1 MEVKQKLLTLLVV
14 FVSVLPCIILAY
26 ETKIIDQPGSINEL
40 KLPIVLGPES
50 IAFDPMGYG
59 PYTGVSNG
67 RILKWQ
73 GKMLGWTD
81 FAYNSMYR

>member
-1 MEVKQKLLTLLVV
+1 MEVKQTLLPLLAV
-14 FVSVLPCIILAY
+14 FVSILPYIIVGY
-26 ETKIIDQPGSINEL
+26 ETKTIDQPGSLNEL

-50 IAFDPMGYG
+50 IAFDPTGHG

-73 GKMLGWTD
+73 GESLGWSD